1 MFYRHTKLTDVS
13 NVHNGSS
20 FSMQN
25 WWHSFDLFVC
35 LFSGFKDSTTDLKK
49 KKKSNLL
56 CRENKSR
63 KDNGEINARKWTDVD
78 ILIYFGLLRGSI
90 RTNASHSRTM
100 NENIILILF
109 FSFKTEPVISVKDIG
124 WYFGK
129 LDELS
134 NDMKRQWPKSR
145 QVPPPLPADGINT
158 LVFFSSL
165 IWFSFA
171 SRYGDETKAFFFFFF
186 SFSFLSGGDGRRD
199 GVGKGRRRMC
209 HS

>member
-1 MFYRHTKLTDVS
+1 MIYRHTKLTDVS

-20 FSMQN
+20 SFSMHN

-35 LFSGFKDSTTDLKK
+35 FPDSKIQQEIWKK
-49 KKKSNLL
+49 KPNLL

-63 KDNGEINARKWTDVD
+63 NDNGEINARKWTDVD
-78 ILIYFGLLRGSI
+78 ILIYFGLQRGSI
-90 RTNASHSRTM
+90 RTNGRHSRTM

-145 QVPPPLPADGINT
+145 QVPPSRPMVSTLSSSFHLWFDFLLPAVMGM
-158 LVFFSSL
+158 
-165 IWFSFA
+165 
-171 SRYGDETKAFFFFFF
+171 KQKPFFFFFF
-186 SFSFLSGGDGRRD
+186 SFFFLSGGDGRRD